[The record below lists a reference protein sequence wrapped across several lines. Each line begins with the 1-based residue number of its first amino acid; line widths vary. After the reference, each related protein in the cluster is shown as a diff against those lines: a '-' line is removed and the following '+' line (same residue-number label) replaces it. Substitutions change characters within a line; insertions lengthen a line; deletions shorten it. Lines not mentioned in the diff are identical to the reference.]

1 MAVDRLG
8 PTEDGRG
15 RGIAC
20 LEHIH
25 GQAGDGV
32 TSKLVGLGFLLD
44 LISYGSGAREG
55 RSRYA

>member
-44 LISYGSGAREG
+44 IIS
-55 RSRYA
+55 